1 MIKFNRFAF
10 CCLIIIFTCFF
21 YWVGTAG
28 AAPVTKRQNNLKPAA
43 QFKGAIR
50 VEQGKAMELTT
61 RKKVVYLA
69 VGKEKIADAVPVD
82 PKRIRILGLKEGA
95 TNLVI
100 VYNDDSADEYE
111 ILVNK
116 GFRVEVLNGVITN
129 PDTSLTGW

>member
-1 MIKFNRFAF
+1 
-10 CCLIIIFTCFF
+10 
-21 YWVGTAG
+21 
-28 AAPVTKRQNNLKPAA
+28 
-43 QFKGAIR
+43 
-50 VEQGKAMELTT
+50 MELTT

-69 VGKEKIADAVPVD
+69 VGEEKIADAVPVD
-82 PKRIRILGLKEGA
+82 PGRIRILGLKEGA

-116 GFRVEVLNGVITN
+116 GFRVEVLNGIITN